1 LPDKGEF
8 RQNKHTDSRVF
19 PFLLTHMT
27 VKFGTGGLHI
37 MPIGAYEF
45 RENRRS
51 EGRTFVM
58 GPTQITFTL
67 VPSHRKAF

>member
-1 LPDKGEF
+1 
-8 RQNKHTDSRVF
+8 
-19 PFLLTHMT
+19 
-27 VKFGTGGLHI
+27 

-58 GPTQITFTL
+58 GPTEITFTL